1 MGWVQSLRLQNKAK
15 TLKKAKKRDNLMQGC
30 THLSRFALVSR
41 VFSDRYAKKYTGYCI
56 IACVPMWRRE
66 RDSNP
71 CPACTGYRISS
82 ADPSTTWVSLQLL
95 CYYNQSEGKNQG
107 LPKDILLSASLAL
120 FAAFRLILLLPNAPQ
135 SYRHPLHQRS
145 G

>member
-1 MGWVQSLRLQNKAK
+1 MKNTAP
-15 TLKKAKKRDNLMQGC
+15 KR
-30 THLSRFALVSR
+30 A
-41 VFSDRYAKKYTGYCI
+41 VFSCFLGWLWEKLWENRNPAFDYALLCELFLGKSRSKNGKRPEI
-56 IACVPMWRRE
+56 ITFQSVSFWRRE

-95 CYYNQSEGKNQG
+95 SYYNQSDGKNQG

-120 FAAFRLILLLPNAPQ
+120 FAAFRLILRLPNAPR